1 MAHNPYASI
10 ERGEPGTIG
19 WRIHYFDE
27 VTSTQHVAAEMA
39 EAGAAQG
46 TLVIAELQTAGRGR
60 LGRSWHSPPGLN
72 LYTTVILRPT
82 RPIAEIPRLSLM
94 AGIACAET
102 LATVAPGMAALK
114 WPNDIWLNDRKAGG
128 IISEAIADAKQQL
141 SCVLIGI
148 GLNLNLGLE
157 DIPADLR
164 DKATS
169 VRIAT
174 GHRCDRIGVAAT
186 LFNRLNSRYMEVEAH
201 GFAALRAEYERYFAL
216 TGKIVTVV
224 DGTSRISG
232 RVSGIDADGA
242 MMLETANGTI
252 HVMAGEV
259 SVEGAYA

>member
-46 TLVIAELQTAGRGR
+46 TVVIAEAQTAGRGR
-60 LGRSWHSPPGLN
+60 LGRSWHSPAGLN
-72 LYTTVILRPT
+72 LYTTIILRPT
-82 RPIAEIPRLSLM
+82 RPIAEVPRLSLI
-94 AGIACAET
+94 AGIAAAEALT
-102 LATVAPGMAALK
+102 GVASGLVALK
-114 WPNDIWLNDRKAGG
+114 WPNDIWLNGRKAGG
-128 IISEAIADAKQQL
+128 IIAEAIADTNQQL
-141 SCVLIGI
+141 ACVLIGI
-148 GLNLNLGLE
+148 GLNLNLGRE
-157 DIPADLR
+157 DIPEELR

-174 GHRCDRIGVAAT
+174 GRRCDRIAIAAA
-186 LFNRLNSRYMEVEAH
+186 LFNRLNSRYMENEAH
-201 GFAALRAEYERYFAL
+201 GFAALRAEYEKYFAL
-216 TGKIVTVV
+216 TGKMVTVV

-242 MMLETANGTI
+242 MILETAAGPKR
-252 HVMAGEV
+252 VMAGEV
-259 SVEGAYA
+259 SLEGAYA